1 MTMSLLKFVMYIL
14 LSSIT
19 YFDIVMILLVNYVR
33 TREGFDTVTL
43 FTQLS
48 KWLCLILIIL

>member
-1 MTMSLLKFVMYIL
+1 MTMPLFKVVMYIL

-19 YFDIVMILLVNYVR
+19 YFDTVMILLVNDVR

-48 KWLCLILIIL
+48 MWLCLLLVIL